1 MTRRRG
7 HGGQPVT
14 GNPEEEEQEVS
25 MGETH
30 ETKNATYE
38 ETELLADKVAQTMK
52 DVLQSSQ
59 ETMQHTLAGM
69 QNHLSLG
76 QAELKLSLTNFQK
89 GQDRMIA
96 LLEEQS
102 KHQGIL
108 SQFLMEQRHG
118 KDPPLF
124 GGNHE
129 ASGSRGGNG
138 NHEESI
144 HRGQMEEHRSNDRGS
159 IPSHTISRTTPRSYM
174 PTFLDTQRRDAN
186 ALDSES
192 LGDEW
197 ETAEREY
204 NVNSRF

>member
-7 HGGQPVT
+7 CGGQPVT
-14 GNPEEEEQEVS
+14 GNPEEEEHEGS

-52 DVLQSSQ
+52 EVLQSNQ
-59 ETMQHTLAGM
+59 ESMQHTLAEM

-76 QAELKLSLTNFQK
+76 QSELQLSLTNFQR
-89 GQDRMIA
+89 GQDRMITV
-96 LLEEQS
+96 LEELS

-118 KDPPLF
+118 KDPPLY

-144 HRGQMEEHRSNDRGS
+144 HRGQMEEHR
-159 IPSHTISRTTPRSYM
+159 
-174 PTFLDTQRRDAN
+174 LQ
-186 ALDSES
+186 
-192 LGDEW
+192 
-197 ETAEREY
+197 
-204 NVNSRF
+204 